1 MFIKRAPSWGSW
13 AAGSAGRGRV
23 GNCHLGAF
31 TSASVILW
39 DSRAKP
45 HHLSGLEHSWVNPGL
60 GEAGQDSLSW
70 LRASCQSLDPSGHCR
85 LIS

>member
-1 MFIKRAPSWGSW
+1 MFIERAPKLGRLGSW
-13 AAGSAGRGRV
+13 LRWQNCHLV
-23 GNCHLGAF
+23 GNCHPGDF

-45 HHLSGLEHSWVNPGL
+45 HHLSGLEHFWAKPGQ

-70 LRASCQSLDPSGHCR
+70 LRAS
-85 LIS
+85 